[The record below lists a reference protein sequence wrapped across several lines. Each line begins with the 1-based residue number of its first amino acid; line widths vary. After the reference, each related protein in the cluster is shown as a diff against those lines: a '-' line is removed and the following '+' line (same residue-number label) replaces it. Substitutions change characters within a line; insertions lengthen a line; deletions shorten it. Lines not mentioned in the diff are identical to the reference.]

1 MELFYSL
8 NRPNVFKYFSV
19 FTLLSIALANVSAEY
34 PFTATLT
41 MRSNDARGPT
51 DISFSIMG
59 CSFSTFCETTLP
71 I

>member
-1 MELFYSL
+1 MELCYSL
-8 NRPNVFKYFSV
+8 NRPNVLKYFSD
-19 FTLLSIALANVSAEY
+19 FTLLSTALANVSAEY

-51 DISFSIMG
+51 EISFSIMG
-59 CSFSTFCETTLP
+59 CSFSAFRELTLP